1 MRLAKPLQLLLFYL
15 PIHFDQSESKGQIR
29 LSCPKE
35 LLDLY
40 VNDML
45 AEFMATYSDIEL
57 FVESTNREVDLI
69 KERLDFAL
77 RVRPYPFEDSEVVTK
92 TFCLSQH
99 YLVASPKLIKE
110 PFKTLEQIHD
120 YPVLSWAKQVHS
132 WSFEHQ
138 KEGKQ
143 NIVYYPKLISENIYL
158 IHKSAVEGVGIA
170 VLPEVLLRKDLKQGL
185 LQIISPQGWN
195 VPKWM
200 VHVAYSSRNSLQPS
214 ARLLIDFLSVKF
226 AESDIVI

>member
-1 MRLAKPLQLLLFYL
+1 MPRLS
-15 PIHFDQSESKGQIR
+15 DQSESKGQIR
-29 LSCPKE
+29 LSCPEE

-185 LQIISPQGWN
+185 LQIISLQGWN